1 LVATEWSGGRVIN
14 LGGLPGSTDS
24 EAFGVNDA
32 GQAVG
37 DSVVGGVAIA
47 TEWTGGGVINLGL
60 LPGSTGSEALSVND
74 AGQVAGWSF
83 VGEVEETAT
92 EWSDSSVI
100 NLGALPLPG
109 FRTGSLAFGISNTGQ
124 VVGRSFL
131 IAPEPSTWA
140 MMLAAFAGLGLAGYR
155 RAKATSPS

>member
-1 LVATEWSGGRVIN
+1 
-14 LGGLPGSTDS
+14 
-24 EAFGVNDA
+24 
-32 GQAVG
+32 
-37 DSVVGGVAIA
+37 
-47 TEWTGGGVINLGL
+47 
-60 LPGSTGSEALSVND
+60 
-74 AGQVAGWSF
+74 VAGRSF

-140 MMLAAFAGLGLAGYR
+140 MMLAGFAGLGLAGYR